1 MVFHILSSYDLVWVR
16 RSSWPC
22 VVKGNCWHW
31 FSFDLVFNQLIE
43 DCRESDC
50 GYNAAKSGKDA
61 QSTLVLLP
69 KLATTQNPQQLWNT
83 LTSALAF
90 LLTVEMYFVHF
101 HIIHRC
107 HNPQEKLVKI
117 NTSTYSLSIHIHYL
131 AISKKAILRQTL
143 FFLFASYIWSLKKTK
158 HDMKEKCYE
167 SKS

>member
-1 MVFHILSSYDLVWVR
+1 MLSKGIADIGSVLIWYLINWLKTAANPTADITQQNLAR
-16 RSSWPC
+16 MRSQPWC
-22 VVKGNCWHW
+22 C
-31 FSFDLVFNQLIE
+31 
-43 DCRESDC
+43 C
-50 GYNAAKSGKDA
+50 
-61 QSTLVLLP
+61 
-69 KLATTQNPQQLWNT
+69 QNLQQQLRIRSNYEKVNI
-83 LTSALAF
+83 LTSAVAF

-117 NTSTYSLSIHIHYL
+117 NISTYSLSIHIHYL